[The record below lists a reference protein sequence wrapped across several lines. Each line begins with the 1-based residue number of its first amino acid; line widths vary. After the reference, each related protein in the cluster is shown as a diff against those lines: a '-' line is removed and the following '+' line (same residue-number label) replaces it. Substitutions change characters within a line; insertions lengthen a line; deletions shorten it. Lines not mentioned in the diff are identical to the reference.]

1 MAYIPRLTT
10 TSPTPMRGSVYW
22 YSRYNPFYV
31 NGYGMPNCT
40 CYAYGRYAE
49 IRQQKYQY
57 SDISQAFAPLPRGN
71 AGAWWN
77 ALDRTRFQSGQTPKL
92 GSIVC
97 YHKPNSDRGHV
108 GVVEAI
114 TTSNGVTTITTSN
127 SGFNS
132 TYFWIDRVK
141 STNGYLPDWAIPK
154 NYVCQGFIYNDAVED
169 TDPTTDTLYW
179 HAQNTGSYAYTS
191 DEAQENVELIY
202 KILHSYGWT
211 LSAVCGAVGMVQA
224 LSGFN
229 PWRWSNDDVPASTD
243 TNIIQSNAH
252 SYGLFQYT
260 PPSLYIEN
268 ATAQAYPE
276 YAPHFSDY
284 VGVSND
290 GTAQLTFLDA
300 FGDYTPTLSYPQTYA
315 DYKSTVFTPEECAAI
330 WTYNYERPTNYAV
343 VTQRQ
348 QDARFWY
355 DFLIDNYPYKDEL
368 PTKHK
373 MPLWMYL
380 LR

>member
-1 MAYIPRLTT
+1 MAYIPRLT
-10 TSPTPMRGSVYW
+10 SNGMRNNPFW
-22 YSRYNPFYV
+22 YSNNNIFYKA
-31 NGYGMPNCT
+31 GYGLPNCT

-57 SDISQAFAPLPRGN
+57 SDIAQSFAPLPRGN
-71 AGAWWN
+71 AGTWWN
-77 ALDRTRFQSGQTPKL
+77 ALDRTVFQSGQTPKL
-92 GSIVC
+92 GAIIC
-97 YHKPNSDRGHV
+97 YYDPKGKYAGHV
-108 GVVEAI
+108 AVVESVSA
-114 TTSNGVTTITTSN
+114 SNGVTTITTSN
-127 SGFNS
+127 SAWKS
-132 TYFWIDRVK
+132 TYFWTEMTTSTDGYCASWAQRKGYRV
-141 STNGYLPDWAIPK
+141 
-154 NYVCQGFIYNDAVED
+154 QGFIYNDAVED

-179 HAQNTGSYAYTS
+179 HAQNTGGYAYTS

-211 LSAVCGAVGMVQA
+211 LSAVCGAIGMAQA

-229 PWRWSNDDVPASTD
+229 PWCWSNDDVPASTD
-243 TNIIQSNAH
+243 TNIIQSNTH

-260 PPSLYIEN
+260 PPSVYIEN
-268 ATAQAYPE
+268 ATAQTYQE

-300 FGDYTPTLSYPQTYA
+300 FGDYIPTTSYPHTYA
-315 DYKSTVFTPEECAAI
+315 DYKATRLTPEECAAI
-330 WTYNYERPTNYAV
+330 WTYNYERPMNYAV

-348 QDARFWY
+348 QYARFWY